1 MNERQHVHG
10 EWPMTD
16 TLTRSTVDSGFR
28 SVRSAFLAA
37 CRGAERGP
45 AVEKAA
51 SCDAY
56 ADLWHA
62 VSILLYADEPGL
74 ALELCLRV
82 EELTRQRAVLGLL
95 RARIA
100 HANGQPLVARDLSR
114 SVLEERALSLRTR
127 HLALAELV
135 TAEVGLEQYDVATA
149 LLREHGFDGDVPEGP
164 EAPYLLAARGA
175 LHVASGRRRP
185 GVEDYLE
192 CGRRLLD
199 GGVRNPAVIPWR
211 SRAALAAVGDRRQ
224 DLAKVL
230 AEQEL
235 IEARTWGT
243 SRAVGIALHAVAS
256 TRDGDDAVELLG
268 ESVDLLS
275 LSTARL
281 ELLRAREDLAQIVRA
296 GRDLTRQE
304 AKIAWLARSG
314 YSNKQISEQLF
325 LTRRTIEF
333 HLSGVYRKL
342 GLSGRHELRVALP
355 DQFGDQ
361 SV

>member
-1 MNERQHVHG
+1 
-10 EWPMTD
+10 MTD
-16 TLTRSTVDSGFR
+16 TLTRSTVDKGFR
-28 SVRSAFLAA
+28 SVRSAYLAA
-37 CRGAERGP
+37 CRGADRGP

-51 SCDAY
+51 SCEAY

-82 EELTRQRAVLGLL
+82 EERTRQRAVLGLL

-100 HANGQPLVARDLSR
+100 HAGGQPLVARDLAR
-114 SVLEERALSLRTR
+114 SVLDERALSLRTR

-135 TAEVGLEQYDVATA
+135 SAEVCLEQYDTATA
-149 LLREHGFDGDVPEGP
+149 LLREHGFDGEVPDGP

-185 GVEDYLE
+185 GVEDLLD
-192 CGRRLLD
+192 CGRRLVD

-211 SRAALAAVGDRRQ
+211 SRAALAALGDRRR
-224 DLAKVL
+224 DLARVL

-256 TRDGDDAVELLG
+256 TRDGDEAVELLG

-275 LSTARL
+275 LSTARQ
-281 ELLRAREDLAQIVRA
+281 ELLRAREDLAQVVRA

-314 YSNKQISEQLF
+314 YSNRQISEQLF

>member
-1 MNERQHVHG
+1 
-10 EWPMTD
+10 MTD
-16 TLTRSTVDSGFR
+16 TLARSTVDSGFLSMR
-28 SVRSAFLAA
+28 AAYLAA
-37 CRGAERGP
+37 RRGAERGP
-45 AVEKAA
+45 AVEKAV
-51 SCDAY
+51 SCDAC

-74 ALELCLRV
+74 ALELCLRF
-82 EELTRQRAVLGLL
+82 EERTRGRAVLGLL

-100 HANGQPLVARDLSR
+100 HADGKPLVARELAR
-114 SVLEERALSLRTR
+114 SVLAERALPVRTR

-135 TAEVGLEQYDVATA
+135 TAEVAVEQYGTATA
-149 LLREHGFDGDVPEGP
+149 LLRDHGLDGEVPDVPE
-164 EAPYLLAARGA
+164 APHLLAARGA

-185 GVEDYLE
+185 GVEDLLD
-192 CGRRLLD
+192 CGRRLLGD
-199 GGVRNPAVIPWR
+199 GVRNPAVIPWR
-211 SRAALAAVGDRRQ
+211 SRAALAALGDRRQ
-224 DLAKVL
+224 DLARVL
-230 AEQEL
+230 AGQEL

-256 TRDGDDAVELLG
+256 TRDGDEAVEMLG

-275 LSTARL
+275 LSTARQ